1 MSASLLQSFP
11 ADNKVWSLTWMELTD
26 SDSWNHR
33 LVHPGGPILFRT
45 KGAAETYLRKW
56 LCEKIEEEYRDK
68 DEEEKREY
76 SSYFDHR
83 TREKRVKKQ
92 HRRNL
97 ETLERL
103 AENLY
108 EGEYVSVQLE
118 WELKQVEING

>member
-1 MSASLLQSFP
+1 VVIDLGGTYRFRQLESPISASGRSH
-11 ADNKVWSLTWMELTD
+11 S
-26 SDSWNHR
+26 
-33 LVHPGGPILFRT
+33 FRT

-68 DEEEKREY
+68 DEEEKKEY
-76 SSYFDHR
+76 SSFFDHR

-92 HRRNL
+92 YRRNL

-118 WELKQVEING
+118 WKLKQVEING